1 MLEHFC
7 KRLHSK
13 VDVLWPYVKEDLN
26 IKGIFEK
33 FYEKELQ
40 NKLCS
45 RTIYS

>member
-1 MLEHFC
+1 MI
-7 KRLHSK
+7 KK
-13 VDVLWPYVKEDLN
+13 VKDTVPWPYVKEDLN
-26 IKGIFEK
+26 IKEIFEK